1 MDPASLGN
9 LLFDKTINN
18 FIKRTLLRKY
28 RCKFSDIE
36 IKEATE
42 LSIHFNAKRWKKIEK
57 SILKKP
63 KGSIIVNEDYSPYGS
78 SDAVRKALDR
88 LEGKKVIIR
97 VAQGIYVRPKISKLI
112 GTITPNAEEVAEA
125 IAKRDRIRTVPT
137 GSHALSALGLSTQV
151 PMNIVLLTD
160 GSPRE
165 IKVGKRKIKFKK
177 TTPKNLLAKG
187 KISRLVI
194 QALKEI
200 GHGKLKVEEEHKI
213 LELLTKEDVKDL
225 KHDIALAPVWIQ
237 KIMKKAIVNGKD

>member
-1 MDPASLGN
+1 MQS
-9 LLFDKTINN
+9 
-18 FIKRTLLRKY
+18 
-28 RCKFSDIE
+28 IE
-36 IKEATE
+36 K
-42 LSIHFNAKRWKKIEK
+42 HIEK
-57 SILKKP
+57 SIKGKP
-63 KGSIIVNEDYSPYGS
+63 KGSLVLPSDFLQYGAAK
-78 SDAVRKALDR
+78 AVQKSLER
-88 LEGKKVIIR
+88 LEDKGVIVR

-112 GTITPNAEEVAEA
+112 GPLTPSAEEVAEA

-137 GSHALSALGLSTQV
+137 GSYALNALGLSTQV

-165 IKVGKRKIKFKK
+165 IRVGKRKIKFKK

-200 GHGKLKVEEEHKI
+200 GNGKVTVEEELKI
-213 LELLTKEDVKDL
+213 VDLLKKEDEKDL

-237 KIMKKAIVNGKD
+237 KIMRKALIEWQQ